1 MSDFLSDLK
10 AIKGQMIKHSA
21 PANPPKSP
29 KKNPNQDEF
38 KDIFKDD
45 ESELADTP
53 ESKEHKFER
62 LKDEFAAFVEYNKVK
77 KI

>member
-10 AIKGQMIKHSA
+10 AIKGQMIKDSA

-38 KDIFKDD
+38 KDIFKIDY
-45 ESELADTP
+45 
-53 ESKEHKFER
+53 
-62 LKDEFAAFVEYNKVK
+62 EYNLN
-77 KI
+77 